1 MEYTVKVE
9 GIQRR
14 TELSDEELAEKAR
27 VKSIAEFRDMLRKAM
42 EQENAAKQH
51 NATVEKVYEELD
63 KAIAEFEL
71 PPSILAAEVQKEL
84 QKMAREVVK
93 SEEDAEKFKADLEE
107 NKKKAEEAAKKLLRR
122 TFILRRIARDEN
134 IKLEESEVDTQLREM
149 SRYYGYKE
157 KEFRSM
163 LEKNGG
169 MDDIQLDMLS
179 NKVLNHLAAMAT
191 R

>member
-1 MEYTVKVE
+1 
-9 GIQRR
+9 
-14 TELSDEELAEKAR
+14 
-27 VKSIAEFRDMLRKAM
+27 M
-42 EQENAAKQH
+42 EQ
-51 NATVEKVYEELD
+51 ATTDSAVIEKTLD
-63 KAIAEFEL
+63 
-71 PPSILAAEVQKEL
+71 
-84 QKMAREVVK
+84 
-93 SEEDAEKFKADLEE
+93 DLVTVLCRVAEE

-134 IKLEESEVDTQLREM
+134 IKLEESEFDTQLREM